1 MCQVVAIASFLRCK
15 LVCPTPITKIFFFR
29 KDEDLLQLILEGEA
43 EGRKTQLEE
52 AEEEEDN
59 EEEESS
65 AEEEDV
71 DEAVG
76 NDKQSKIGGFY

>member
-1 MCQVVAIASFLRCK
+1 M
-15 LVCPTPITKIFFFR
+15 
-29 KDEDLLQLILEGEA
+29 ILEGDA
-43 EGRKTQLEE
+43 ERRKSQLEE
-52 AEEEEDN
+52 AEEEEDDD
-59 EEEESS
+59 EESS

>member
-1 MCQVVAIASFLRCK
+1 M
-15 LVCPTPITKIFFFR
+15 
-29 KDEDLLQLILEGEA
+29 ILEGEA
-43 EGRKTQLEE
+43 ERRKSQLEE
-52 AEEEEDN
+52 AEGKEDEDDD

-76 NDKQSKIGGFY
+76 SAEQFKLRRFNQFSRFKHVHQVSLKILIDRWIYQP

>member
-1 MCQVVAIASFLRCK
+1 M
-15 LVCPTPITKIFFFR
+15 
-29 KDEDLLQLILEGEA
+29 ILEGEA
-43 EGRKTQLEE
+43 ERRKTQLEE

-76 NDKQSKIGGFY
+76 STEQLEIMGILSNFQEHRDSLKTYPSIF

>member
-1 MCQVVAIASFLRCK
+1 M
-15 LVCPTPITKIFFFR
+15 
-29 KDEDLLQLILEGEA
+29 ILEGEA
-43 EGRKTQLEE
+43 ERRKTQLEE